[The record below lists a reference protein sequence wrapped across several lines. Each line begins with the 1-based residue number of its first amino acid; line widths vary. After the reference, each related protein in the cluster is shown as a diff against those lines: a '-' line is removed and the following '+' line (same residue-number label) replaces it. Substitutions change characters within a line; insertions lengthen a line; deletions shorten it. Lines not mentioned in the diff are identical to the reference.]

1 MLIALIALLLQT
13 MNGSF
18 SNRPALPPVVKA
30 LLIISV
36 ASWLLTIFLK
46 QSMGINVM
54 DYLALYSWESSYFK
68 PWQLFTY
75 LFLHDDKGIFHLFFN
90 MLGLWMFGS
99 VIERFWGAKRFLAY
113 FLITGMGAGVIH
125 LTISNFQLLPMKR
138 AAEAY
143 NMAPSYELFDTFTG
157 SYLPNSYNNEALNK
171 FMESWYYKRGTDE
184 EPGFIR
190 ESKLMVAE
198 ISEIRST
205 TPSVGS
211 SGALYGM
218 LLAFGMLF
226 PNAMIMMLIPPIPM
240 KAKYFVFVF
249 GGMELLLGIQNNIND
264 NVAHFAHLG
273 GMVFGIIL
281 ILLWRKQD
289 KNRNVYMP

>member
-1 MLIALIALLLQT
+1 
-13 MNGSF
+13 MNGSL
-18 SNRPALPPVVKA
+18 SPRNSLPPVVKS

-36 ASWLLTIFLK
+36 VSWLLVIFLK
-46 QSMGINVM
+46 EAFQFNAIK
-54 DYLALYSWESSYFK
+54 YFALYSWESSYFR

-75 LFLHDDKGIFHLFFN
+75 LFLHDDSGIFHLFFN

-99 VIERFWGAKRFLAY
+99 VLERFWGAKRFLAY
-113 FLITGMGAGVIH
+113 FLITGMGAGIIH
-125 LTISNFQLLPMKR
+125 LTISNIQLHPMHS

-143 NMAPSYELFDTFTG
+143 LEGPNYAAFDNFTAK
-157 SYLPNSYNNEALNK
+157 YLPNSYSNETLNK
-171 FMESWYYKRGTDE
+171 FKVEWYYHPEDRRL
-184 EPGFIR
+184 IS
-190 ESKLMVAE
+190 ESQLMVQE
-198 ISEIRST
+198 IKEIRSN

-211 SGALYGM
+211 SGALYGL

-226 PNAMIMMLIPPIPM
+226 PNAMVMMLIPPIPM
-240 KAKYFVFVF
+240 KAKYFVFIF
-249 GGMELLLGIQNNIND
+249 GGLELFMGIQNNIND

-281 ILLWRKQD
+281 ILFWRKQD

>member
-1 MLIALIALLLQT
+1 MIALLLQS

-18 SNRPALPPVVKA
+18 SNRPALPPVVKT

-36 ASWLLTIFLK
+36 AAWLLTIILK
-46 QSMGINVM
+46 QSAGIDVIN
-54 DYLALYSWESSYFK
+54 YFALYSWESSYFK

-99 VIERFWGAKRFLAY
+99 VIERYWGAKRFLAY

-125 LTISNFQLLPMKR
+125 LSISNFQLLPMKR

-143 NMAPSYELFDTFTG
+143 NFAPSYESFDSFTG
-157 SYLPNSYNNEALNK
+157 NYLPNSYNNEALNK
-171 FMESWYYKRGTDE
+171 FMESWYYKRGTEE

-190 ESKLMVAE
+190 ESKLMVSE
-198 ISEIRST
+198 ISEIRSA

-226 PNAMIMMLIPPIPM
+226 PNAMIMMLFPPIPM
-240 KAKYFVFVF
+240 KAKYFVFIF
-249 GGMELLLGIQNNIND
+249 GGMELFLGIQNSIND

>member
-1 MLIALIALLLQT
+1 
-13 MNGSF
+13 MNQSF
-18 SNRPALPPVVKA
+18 SPRPNLPPVVKS

-36 ASWLLTIFLK
+36 ASWVIVMLLKETM
-46 QSMGINVM
+46 QINVIE
-54 DYLALYSWESSYFK
+54 YFALYSWISPHFR

-75 LFLHDDKGIFHLFFN
+75 LFLHDDSGIFHLFFN

-99 VIERFWGAKRFLAY
+99 VLERFWGAKRFLAY
-113 FLITGMGAGVIH
+113 FLITGIGAGIIH
-125 LTISNFQLLPMKR
+125 LSISNYLQLPMKR
-138 AAEAY
+138 EASAY
-143 NMAPSYELFDTFTG
+143 AISPSYEAFDKFSG

-171 FMESWYYKRGTDE
+171 FMEQWYYDKSN
-184 EPGFIR
+184 PGLIS
-190 ESKLMVAE
+190 ESELMVLE
-198 ISEIRST
+198 IVEART
-205 TPSVGS
+205 NTPSVGS
-211 SGALYGM
+211 SGALYGL

-249 GGMELLLGIQNNIND
+249 GGLELFMGIQNNIND

-281 ILLWRKQD
+281 ILLWKKQD
-289 KNRNVYMP
+289 KNKNVYDI

>member
-1 MLIALIALLLQT
+1 
-13 MNGSF
+13 MNQSF
-18 SNRPALPPVVKA
+18 SPRPNLPPVVKS

-36 ASWLLTIFLK
+36 ASWVIVMLLKETM
-46 QSMGINVM
+46 QINVIE
-54 DYLALYSWESSYFK
+54 YFALYSWISPHFR

-75 LFLHDDKGIFHLFFN
+75 LFLHDDSGIFHLFFN

-99 VIERFWGAKRFLAY
+99 VLERFWGAKRFLAY
-113 FLITGMGAGVIH
+113 FLITGIGAGIIH
-125 LTISNFQLLPMKR
+125 LSISNYLQLPMKR
-138 AAEAY
+138 EATAY
-143 NMAPSYELFDTFTG
+143 AISPSYEAFDKFSG

-171 FMESWYYKRGTDE
+171 FMEQWYYDKAN
-184 EPGFIR
+184 PGLIS
-190 ESKLMVAE
+190 ESELMVLE
-198 ISEIRST
+198 IVEART
-205 TPSVGS
+205 NTPSVGS
-211 SGALYGM
+211 SGALYGL

-249 GGMELLLGIQNNIND
+249 GGLELFMGIQNNIND

-281 ILLWRKQD
+281 ILLWKKQD
-289 KNRNVYMP
+289 KNKNVYDI